1 MTHDPVQNYEMN
13 NRSKLLTH
21 TETLPKLKI
30 VTNCSNLRL
39 F

>member
-1 MTHDPVQNYEMN
+1 MTHDPVQNYETN

-21 TETLPKLKI
+21 TESLPKLKI
-30 VTNCSNLRL
+30 VTKCSNLRL